1 MAAVPDSG
9 GRRLLVANACRVLGA
24 RGLAEDVLGHISL
37 RTGPDRMLVRCR
49 GPQEEGL
56 FLTLP
61 ADVREVHLDGAP
73 IDGEVA
79 GLADSHRTGGG
90 GAAWAVPN
98 ELPIHAE
105 ILRARPDVDAVV
117 HCHPP
122 SVLLAGLEGV
132 ALRPVF
138 GAYNIPA
145 ARLAVEGVPVYPRSV
160 LVRRPALGREV
171 AAALGTAPVLVL
183 RGHGI
188 ATVGSGPHAVEQAVA
203 RALALDVLA
212 RVSVESARLGGR
224 AAVLPPEDV
233 AELPDLGGSFND
245 VMLFRHHLARL
256 RHEGLLLE

>member
-1 MAAVPDSG
+1 MDQGPGSA

-56 FLTLP
+56 FLTRP
-61 ADVREVHLDGAP
+61 ADVREVDLDGAG
-73 IDGEVA
+73 DLGE
-79 GLADSHRTGGG
+79 
-90 GAAWAVPN
+90 WAVPN

-132 ALRPVF
+132 PLRPVF

-145 ARLAVEGVPVYPRSV
+145 ARLALDGVPVYPRSV
-160 LVRRPALGREV
+160 LVRRPELGREV
-171 AAALGTAPVLVL
+171 AAALGSAPALVL

-188 ATVGSGPHAVEQAVA
+188 ATVGSGPHAVEQAVV

-212 RVSVESARLGGR
+212 RVALESARLGGR
-224 AAVLPPEDV
+224 APELLPEDV

-256 RHEGLLLE
+256 RHEGLLLEA